1 MSHVYDLPIVAALIY
16 LAAAITPAA
25 VLLRFIYQ
33 NRISRNRGCNPRRN
47 LRRRSEVLFPE
58 TQKLESARLQLPL

>member
-33 NRISRNRGCNPRRN
+33 NDKIEKEP
-47 LRRRSEVLFPE
+47 
-58 TQKLESARLQLPL
+58 ARLLVSLLFGGVLAALAAMIF